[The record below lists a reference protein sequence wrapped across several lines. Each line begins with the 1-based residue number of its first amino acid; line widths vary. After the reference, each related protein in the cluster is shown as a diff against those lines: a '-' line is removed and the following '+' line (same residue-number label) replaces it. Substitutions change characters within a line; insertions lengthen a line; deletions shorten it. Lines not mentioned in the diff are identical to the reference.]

1 MNLQVEYQPPRDAP
15 LLRFFMRYEQTNA
28 KTEYLPHQHDWGQAI
43 FVTSHVLEMEVEG
56 ERLLTPAEM
65 PIWIPPGQRHSSYN
79 HCQAQFRTFNLAADL
94 CAGMPEKAC
103 LLSVDA
109 IVHAIMN
116 DFARRALEQPQS
128 DADWRLCEV
137 LIDRLRLAPVNTSYL
152 PMSDDKFLA
161 PILRALEEN
170 PGDNTTLAQW
180 AKRVFTTERTLA
192 RRCQQQLQMS
202 FSEWRQRL
210 RFLRAIALLEQRCSV
225 QGIAHELGYSSA
237 SALIVMFQQQ
247 AGTTPDRY
255 RSRLG

>member
-1 MNLQVEYQPPRDAP
+1 MNLQIEYQPPIDAP
-15 LLRFFMRYEQTNA
+15 LLRYFMRYEQANA
-28 KTEYLPHQHDWGQAI
+28 KTEYLPHLHSWGQVI

-56 ERLLTPAEM
+56 ERLLTPADM
-65 PIWIPPGQRHSSYN
+65 PIWIPPEQRHSSYN
-79 HCQAQFRTFNLAADL
+79 HCHAQFRTFNLAADL
-94 CAGMPEKAC
+94 CAGMPDNAC
-103 LLSVDA
+103 LLHVDA

-116 DFARRALEQPQS
+116 DFAQRELEQPES
-128 DADWRLCEV
+128 EADWRLCEV
-137 LIDRLRLAPVNTSYL
+137 LIDRLRQAPVHTSYL

-192 RRCQQQLQMS
+192 RRCQQLLKMS

-210 RFLRAIALLEQRCSV
+210 RFLRTIALLEQGYSV
-225 QGIAHELGYSSA
+225 QAIAHQLGYSSA

-247 AGTTPDRY
+247 AGTTPVSY

>member
-1 MNLQVEYQPPRDAP
+1 MNLQVEYQPPIDAP
-15 LLRFFMRYEQTNA
+15 LLRFFMRYDEVNA
-28 KTEYLPHQHDWGQAI
+28 KTEYLTHAHDWGQVI

-56 ERLLTPAEM
+56 ERLLTPADI
-65 PIWIPPGQRHSSYN
+65 PIWIPPGHRHSSYN
-79 HCQAQFRTFNLAADL
+79 HNDARFRTFNLAADL
-94 CAGMPEKAC
+94 CAGLPGKAC
-103 LLSVDA
+103 LLHVDA
-109 IVHAIMN
+109 IGHAIMN
-116 DFARRALEQPQS
+116 DFARRELEQPQTQ
-128 DADWRLCEV
+128 ADWRMCEV
-137 LIDRLRLAPVNTSYL
+137 LIDRLRLAPVHNSYL

-161 PILRALEEN
+161 PILRALEAH

-192 RRCQQQLQMS
+192 RRCQQQLNMS

-210 RFLRAIALLEQRCSV
+210 RFLRAIALLEQGCSV

>member
-1 MNLQVEYQPPRDAP
+1 MNLQIEYQPPIDAP
-15 LLRFFMRYEQTNA
+15 LLRYFMRYEQANA
-28 KTEYLPHQHDWGQAI
+28 KTEYLPHLHSWGQVI

-56 ERLLTPAEM
+56 ERLLTPADM
-65 PIWIPPGQRHSSYN
+65 PIWIPPEQRHSSYN
-79 HCQAQFRTFNLAADL
+79 HCHAQFRTFNLAADL
-94 CAGMPEKAC
+94 CAEMPDNAC
-103 LLSVDA
+103 LLHVDA

-116 DFARRALEQPQS
+116 DFAQRELEQPQTE
-128 DADWRLCEV
+128 ADWRLCEV
-137 LIDRLRLAPVNTSYL
+137 LIDRLRQAPVHTSYL
-152 PMSDDKFLA
+152 PLSDDKFLA

-192 RRCQQQLQMS
+192 RRCQQQLKMS

-210 RFLRAIALLEQRCSV
+210 RFLRAIALLEQGGSV
-225 QGIAHELGYSSA
+225 QGIAHELGYSSS

>member
-1 MNLQVEYQPPRDAP
+1 MNLQVEYQPPMDAP
-15 LLRFFMRYEQTNA
+15 LLRYFLRYDETNA
-28 KTEYLPHQHDWGQAI
+28 KTEYLAHAHDWGQVI

-56 ERLLTPAEM
+56 ERLLTPADM
-65 PIWIPPGQRHSSYN
+65 PIWIPPGHRHSSYN
-79 HCQAQFRTFNLAADL
+79 HQHAQFRTFNIAADL
-94 CAGMPEKAC
+94 CAGMPPKAG
-103 LLSVDA
+103 LLHVDA

-116 DFARRALEQPQS
+116 EFAQRTLEQPQT
-128 DADWRLCEV
+128 AVDWRLCEV
-137 LIDRLRLAPVNTSYL
+137 LVDRLRLAAIHTSYL

-161 PILRALEEN
+161 PILRALEAH
-170 PGDNTTLAQW
+170 PGDNTTLAHW

-192 RRCQQQLQMS
+192 RRCQQQLNMS

-210 RFLRAIALLEQRCSV
+210 RFLRAIALLEQGCSV

-237 SALIVMFQQQ
+237 SALIVMFQQH